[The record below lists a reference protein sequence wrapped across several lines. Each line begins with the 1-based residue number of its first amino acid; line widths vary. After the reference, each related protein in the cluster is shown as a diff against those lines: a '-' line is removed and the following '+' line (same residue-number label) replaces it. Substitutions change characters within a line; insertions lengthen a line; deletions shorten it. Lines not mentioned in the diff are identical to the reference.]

1 MGQMF
6 INLIEIHILRPN
18 LAYINLT
25 IVLSG
30 PSGLVLII
38 QTYKILKVEISLAN
52 TKITKTES
60 KTECCQILVRKV
72 LTQYLYINQIRYKW
86 DNI

>member
-38 QTYKILKVEISLAN
+38 QTYKILKVE
-52 TKITKTES
+52 
-60 KTECCQILVRKV
+60 V
-72 LTQYLYINQIRYKW
+72 
-86 DNI
+86 